1 MIHIL
6 NYGGEII
13 DFFSQ
18 DDNTIIKAMYSRTS
32 ETETLNLIV
41 LSSKAENFKER
52 NRILIQDQMDNYRE
66 FIVDHIEDSGQ
77 YTEVECTA
85 SYLVDISTSKP
96 IPAGQYEKMTIN
108 QKLSETLRDSGWSV
122 GDCDYAGI
130 KTNSWTSVRTPLE
143 MISQLET
150 AHDVVADYEIIIDGY
165 EVVKRLVNMRKPTP
179 LFKGK
184 EIVYGKDLLSMKR
197 KVDFSEVK
205 TALFAFGPE
214 NENGKRISLVVHDDE
229 AQQQLGLPQR
239 YIWGLYEPET
249 QEDNM
254 TRQRLETLARTE
266 LNKHKSAAISYEVSV
281 VNIEQEY
288 PHETIR
294 FGDLVRIKNTDFTP
308 SLYAE
313 SEVIGF
319 DLDLISGDC
328 TYTFGKIVEHKESD
342 LRRYFESKL
351 GYIQQKMN
359 DQLTNVNTILQESL
373 SNELQHFERKI
384 FKSIKAPVNPVND
397 TLWLDT
403 SNPKV
408 AVLRRYFN
416 GEWHNATA
424 EKASDVGAVTR
435 EQSMFSD
442 LTNAFIN
449 LNIQHSKLLKEV
461 AEVVNSEYFV
471 STMLKSD
478 VQMKLN
484 ETIGVFNKIKNN
496 LDSMTSETATIGK
509 LVDTQAFFLE
519 YRAKLQALYTSVEA
533 AKIEINKRFK
543 LLQSQY
549 TDKKFNDAMQ
559 NVATGIG
566 GTWNAET
573 GQLLADIPSQK
584 ELEDALKT
592 YINGKDAALKQ
603 LIDGEVNS
611 KITQTKNELSS
622 NIRAVSAKVDGIQVG
637 GRNLVTDSHFY
648 SGSINGW
655 SSIYGNQK
663 VENHILIKE
672 VTTLTAANRIER
684 QFSNLIAGETY
695 TLTVYA
701 NVPTPLSWRNFMNA
715 NVLTSSN
722 TPIVNQYHN
731 NSVTFTATD
740 PTIIV
745 RGYVADAPIGT
756 LIKIDWFKLEKGN
769 KATDWTPA
777 PEDIQAN
784 IAKAQSYTDE
794 NLKPITTTQTQQS
807 SDIKQLKDVI
817 ALKADKTEVTTL
829 YDTSIKPLQTQVN
842 EQKAQLDVL
851 PAQINSKVSQTS
863 YDADQN
869 NIVTRLNSADTQRQQ
884 LSNAIN
890 DRVTIKEYTDNKA
903 TTTNQ
908 INTAVNNVQVGGRNL
923 VTDSHFYSGS
933 INEWSSVYGN
943 QKVENHTLIKEVTTL
958 SASNRIERQ
967 FSNLTVGENYT
978 LSVYTSVPVALEWR
992 NFMNANVMNFNN
1004 SSAINRF
1011 YVTSVTFTPTD
1022 TTVAV
1027 RGYLPN
1033 APIGTLIKIDWFKLE
1048 KGNKATDWT
1057 PAPEDVQADI
1067 DKTRAETDKTLDVM
1081 QTQINQ
1087 NGTDINARATSE
1099 EFNAS
1104 RKTLSRILAELTIN
1118 TTTGLSFRYD
1128 ENGSIQSHTVGPDGI
1143 MLRGDRVNI
1152 NVNKDFQV
1160 LAGNVNNKVGKD
1172 EIINRLNLSQE
1183 GLDIN
1188 VNNIGIRGGDSINYI
1203 NIKNDALELNGRYDR
1218 VWRETS
1224 STNTV
1229 NTVMKNGYLSFS
1241 NYEKQTKLSFSDFG
1255 ISTFLDG
1262 SGDDLTS
1269 GTIEFFSTEYSDVRG
1284 LTLFSSGVLG
1294 LQSNLNKVM
1303 IDSYASVNI
1312 ESRQSPIYF
1321 RPYKLNRPGH
1331 NTFALTVSNETLDYK
1346 TNGYILYG
1354 SDINGFGS
1362 GLRFYK
1368 ASSNPR
1374 VEVVDGSS
1382 TGGGNTTIEAGVGEF
1397 NLIKRRAGN
1406 GYIGMQ
1412 SQDILIAGS
1421 DSDGDRLASK
1431 AVYNRTYSYGA
1442 NVYVTTY
1449 GTLGRATSASKYK
1462 LDIDNQYKTEDEQL
1476 EHSKSILNL
1485 NVKHWFDKA
1494 ESETYAKEIEAGKRL
1509 SDDFFVIK
1517 RHSGLI
1523 AEDVENVGLSE
1534 FVTYDSNGEIEG
1546 IQYDRLW
1553 VHLIPV
1559 IKHQQKQIKQLEE
1572 QINESK

>member
-1 MIHIL
+1 MIHVL
-6 NYGGEII
+6 NYSGHII
-13 DFFSQ
+13 DFFSKA
-18 DDNTIIKAMYSRTS
+18 DNAIIKAMYSRTADA
-32 ETETLNLIV
+32 ETLNLIV
-41 LSSKAENFKER
+41 LSSKAINFKER

-108 QKLSETLRDSGWSV
+108 QKLYETLRDSGWSV

-165 EVVKRLVNMRKPTP
+165 EVVKRLVNMHKPTP

-351 GYIQQKMN
+351 GYIQQKLN
-359 DQLTNVNTILQESL
+359 DQFTNVNTIVADMVEGKLEY
-373 SNELQHFERKI
+373 FERKI
-384 FKSIKAPVNPVND
+384 IKGVEPPENPVND
-397 TLWLDT
+397 MLWLDT
-403 SNPKV
+403 NNPKV
-408 AVLRRYFN
+408 AVLRRYWE
-416 GEWHNATA
+416 GQWINATA
-424 EKASDVGAVTR
+424 EKAEDIGGITR
-435 EQSMFSD
+435 EKALYSE
-442 LTNAFIN
+442 LTNTFVN
-449 LNIQHSKLLKEV
+449 LSIQHGKLLNEMHEV
-461 AEVVNSEYFV
+461 INSEYLVDFDLKDELNAKLDATV
-471 STMLKSD
+471 S
-478 VQMKLN
+478 VYN
-484 ETIGVFNKIKNN
+484 NIKNN
-496 LDSMTSETATIGK
+496 LDGMTDETATIGK
-509 LVDTQAFFLE
+509 LIDTQALFLT
-519 YRAKLQALYTSVEA
+519 YREKLQTLYNVVENAKLS
-533 AKIEINKRFK
+533 INERFK

-549 TDKKFNDAMQ
+549 TDKKFNDAMSK
-559 NVATGIG
+559 VAETIG
-566 GTWNAET
+566 GRWDSTNQTLTSNIPDENRISEITSMLLNSAVEGMHQSVVEVGERLDNTMQSLNRRIEAES
-573 GQLLADIPSQK
+573 LDLKRYADAS
-584 ELEDALKT
+584 AL
-592 YINGKDAALKQ
+592 NL
-603 LIDGEVNS
+603 
-611 KITQTKNELSS
+611 KNEVDNTFKLTKSELSNS
-622 NIRAVSAKVDGIQVG
+622 IKAVKEDVINDVTKPLNIRL
-637 GRNLVTDSHFY
+637 N
-648 SGSINGW
+648 
-655 SSIYGNQK
+655 
-663 VENHILIKE
+663 
-672 VTTLTAANRIER
+672 TAE
-684 QFSNLIAGETY
+684 SNLQQ
-695 TLTVYA
+695 LQDS
-701 NVPTPLSWRNFMNA
+701 L
-715 NVLTSSN
+715 
-722 TPIVNQYHN
+722 QY
-731 NSVTFTATD
+731 TAT
-740 PTIIV
+740 
-745 RGYVADAPIGT
+745 
-756 LIKIDWFKLEKGN
+756 
-769 KATDWTPA
+769 
-777 PEDIQAN
+777 
-784 IAKAQSYTDE
+784 
-794 NLKPITTTQTQQS
+794 
-807 SDIKQLKDVI
+807 
-817 ALKADKTEVTTL
+817 KTEVNRML
-829 YDTSIKPLQTQVN
+829 NDQLQPLQTQVN

-903 TTTNQ
+903 ATTNQ

-923 VTDSHFYSGS
+923 LENSVNIKKA
-933 INEWSSVYGN
+933 INDTSNNYN
-943 QKVENHTLIKEVTTL
+943 QYWDTLITSAHSKLQLGEIITISFDVQMERGEILKVYDALTNFDFKFGGTVFKNIGNKKQRLSFTLPLVSTTK
-958 SASNRIERQ
+958 
-967 FSNLTVGENYT
+967 T
-978 LSVYTSVPVALEWR
+978 
-992 NFMNANVMNFNN
+992 
-1004 SSAINRF
+1004 
-1011 YVTSVTFTPTD
+1011 
-1022 TTVAV
+1022 
-1027 RGYLPN
+1027 
-1033 APIGTLIKIDWFKLE
+1033 GTLWKLSFYNNNNGDRFTIENIKIE

-1057 PAPEDVQADI
+1057 PAPEDVKADI
-1067 DKTRAETDKTLDVM
+1067 DETKAETNKTLDVM

-1087 NGTDINARATSE
+1087 NGTDINARTTSE

-1203 NIKNDALELNGRYDR
+1203 NIKNDTLELNGRYDR

-1354 SDINGFGS
+1354 SDVNGFGS